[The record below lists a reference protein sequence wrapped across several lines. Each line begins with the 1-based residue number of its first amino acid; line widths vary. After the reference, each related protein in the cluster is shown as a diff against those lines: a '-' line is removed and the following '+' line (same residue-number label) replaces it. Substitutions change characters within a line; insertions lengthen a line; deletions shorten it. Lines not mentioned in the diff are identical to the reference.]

1 MDSALDLKETK
12 QEWIGNIPTHWDLKK
27 IKFVFWNRNE
37 NNNPIKSENLISLT
51 IEKGVIP
58 HSEKTG
64 GGNKPKDDLTK
75 YKLVYPGDI
84 VLNSMNVIAGAV
96 GISKYF
102 GVVSPVYYMLLP
114 KDLNHSNKYFHY
126 LFRTET
132 FQKSLYGLG
141 NGILIKQNEDT
152 GKLNTIR
159 MRIPMD
165 KLGDQFIPVPPAEE
179 QKLIAKYLDKK
190 TNQIEIM
197 IEKIQKKIEL
207 LKEQRI
213 ALIHQCTTKGLD
225 PNVELK
231 HSGVDWIGDIP
242 KHWEI
247 IPVKRLFS
255 TYFGGSW
262 GEEPK
267 ENQINNLVSVI
278 RVTEFDMNTL
288 TVSKEIPTIR
298 SLELPNN
305 SQKLIKNGDLILE
318 KSGGGEKTPVGRA
331 VVFDQNTKGQVVNSN
346 FTNVCRPNKN
356 IVDPYFCVFVLSS
369 LYSSGTTFR
378 NIKQTTGIQ
387 NLDIDS
393 FMSEKIVIP
402 PMDEQLEISKK
413 LKKSNNLIQDLVNK
427 NNHKI
432 NLLKEY
438 RRSVVSEAVTGKVKV
453 TK

>member
-102 GVVSPVYYMLLP
+102 GVVSPVYYMLIP
-114 KDLNHSNKYFHY
+114 KDLDHSNEYFHH

-190 TNQIEIM
+190 TNQIEMM

-213 ALIHQCTTKGLD
+213 ALIHQCITKGLD
-225 PNVELK
+225 QNVEMK
-231 HSGVDWIGDIP
+231 DSGVEWIGEIP
-242 KHWEI
+242 RHWTIKKIKHLSQ
-247 IPVKRLFS
+247 VKRGSSPRPIDDPNYFDENGRFSWVRIADVSASGKYLEKTSEKLSELGSSLSTKMSPGDLFLS
-255 TYFGGSW
+255 IAGTVGKPIITKIECCIHDGFVWFDGL
-262 GEEPK
+262 E
-267 ENQINNLVSVI
+267 INNDYLYYLFLVGSCFQGLGKMG
-278 RVTEFDMNTL
+278 TQLNLNTD
-288 TVSKEIPTIR
+288 TVGDVQIPCPTKEEQEKIVLQ
-298 SLELPNN
+298 LE
-305 SQKLIKNGDLILE
+305 DILE
-318 KSGGGEKTPVGRA
+318 KMDRLILFEQQR
-331 VVFDQNTKGQVVNSN
+331 
-346 FTNVCRPNKN
+346 TNK
-356 IVDPYFCVFVLSS
+356 LS
-369 LYSSGTTFR
+369 
-378 NIKQTTGIQ
+378 
-387 NLDIDS
+387 
-393 FMSEKIVIP
+393 
-402 PMDEQLEISKK
+402 
-413 LKKSNNLIQDLVNK
+413 
-427 NNHKI
+427 
-432 NLLKEY
+432 EY
-438 RRSVVSEAVTGKVKV
+438 RQSLISSVVTGKVRV
-453 TK
+453 TEDMI